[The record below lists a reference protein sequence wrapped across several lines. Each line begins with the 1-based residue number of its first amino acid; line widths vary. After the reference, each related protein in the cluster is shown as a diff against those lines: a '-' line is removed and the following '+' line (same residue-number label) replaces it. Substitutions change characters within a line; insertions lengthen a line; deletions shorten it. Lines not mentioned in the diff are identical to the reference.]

1 MMKKHWPLLFTILV
15 VIISIILGVTASNS
29 TDTGV
34 AIVFGVITFMF
45 LFPLAGAV
53 LGGWYGWKMKS
64 PWKWLLAPA
73 VYLGVIL
80 YLIIMDLVNGAGMT
94 TIGSNFTISAFAG
107 ITCLVVEAI
116 VSFVAWLVRRN
127 RASNQSEQ
135 E

>member
-1 MMKKHWPLLFTILV
+1 MIKKHWPLLFTILI

-34 AIVFGVITFMF
+34 AIAFGVITFMF

-64 PWKWLLAPA
+64 PWKWLLSPA

-80 YLIIMDLVNGAGMT
+80 YLIAMDVVNGVGIT
-94 TIGSNFTISAFAG
+94 TIGSNFTIGAFAG
-107 ITCLVVEAI
+107 IACLVVEAI
-116 VSFVAWLVRRN
+116 VSFIAWLVRRN
-127 RASNQSEQ
+127 RANNQSEK